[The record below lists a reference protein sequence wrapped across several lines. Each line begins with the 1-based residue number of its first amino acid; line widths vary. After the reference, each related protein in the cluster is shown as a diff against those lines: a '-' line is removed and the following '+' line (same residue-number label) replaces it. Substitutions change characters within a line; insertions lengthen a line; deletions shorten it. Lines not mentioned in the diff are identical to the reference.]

1 MDDLTL
7 RLSIA
12 ALEEIFIFVLFAAL
26 AHQKKRIGETAFYM
40 SFCAVL
46 FFGCV
51 AAAAHLKLP
60 WPGGYEV
67 DFRQIVIQI
76 PLMGIFL
83 MVYITSGV
91 LKSQQL
97 LIGAVCSYLVF
108 IYFSIVVRLQ
118 CSFLP
123 EEPVRA
129 VVFSMLDEVREAVNV
144 NAVCNLARQPTL

>member
-83 MVYITSGV
+83 MVYITYV
-91 LKSQQL
+91 
-97 LIGAVCSYLVF
+97 IFWVF
-108 IYFSIVVRLQ
+108 PFTYI
-118 CSFLP
+118 
-123 EEPVRA
+123 
-129 VVFSMLDEVREAVNV
+129 NV
-144 NAVCNLARQPTL
+144 KYKVTWAI